1 MRSKRAIN
9 LSGAILALIVVGAF
23 YWNSAQIDPDEA
35 QAIAA
40 AKQEVHRKGWKLSRV
55 SRVEK
60 DGEQWRVSLVQFP
73 PTFGGHATVV
83 ITNGEVARYI
93 GGK

>member
-1 MRSKRAIN
+1 MRSKRAI
-9 LSGAILALIVVGAF
+9 ILAAVILTLMVVASR
-23 YWNSAQIDPDEA
+23 WNSAQVDTDKA
-35 QAIAA
+35 QAIAI
-40 AKQEVHRKGWKLSRV
+40 AKQEVDRKGWAFSRV

-60 DGEQWRVSLVQFP
+60 DGEQWRVSLVRFP
-73 PTFGGHATVV
+73 PAFGGHATVV